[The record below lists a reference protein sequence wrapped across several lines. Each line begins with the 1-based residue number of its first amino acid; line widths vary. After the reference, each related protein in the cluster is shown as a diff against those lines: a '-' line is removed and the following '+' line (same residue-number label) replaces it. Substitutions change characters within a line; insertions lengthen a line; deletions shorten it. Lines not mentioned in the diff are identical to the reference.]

1 MFWKKNKVVER
12 NFPEK
17 MAKRVSK
24 IASADIPG
32 WIEQSLSE
40 TNRNLSTYMKTQSE
54 DSLKEM
60 LIGAEAVNCLV
71 SELYNRN
78 VL

>member
-17 MAKRVSK
+17 MAKRVNK

-40 TNRNLSTYMKTQSE
+40 TNRSLSAYMKTQSE

-78 VL
+78 VI